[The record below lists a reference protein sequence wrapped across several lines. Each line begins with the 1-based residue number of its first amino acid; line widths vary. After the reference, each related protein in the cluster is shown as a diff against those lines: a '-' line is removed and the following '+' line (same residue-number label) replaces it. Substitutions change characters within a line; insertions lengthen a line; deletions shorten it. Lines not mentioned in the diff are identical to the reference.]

1 MKQYRI
7 HQFCNRGI
15 INAERCFKYG
25 NFCLYCRDF
34 NRHAECLHSSPYTNY
49 DMKNELTL
57 EEAQRQVDDWVKTY
71 GVRYFS
77 ELTNMTI
84 LTEEVGEL
92 ARIMARKYGDQSF
105 KLGEKDNLSDEMADI
120 LWVLLCIAN
129 QTGVDLTEAFEQNLK
144 KKTERDKE
152 RHINNLKLKA

>member
-1 MKQYRI
+1 
-7 HQFCNRGI
+7 
-15 INAERCFKYG
+15 
-25 NFCLYCRDF
+25 
-34 NRHAECLHSSPYTNY
+34 
-49 DMKNELTL
+49 MKNELTL

-152 RHINNLKLKA
+152 RHLNNLKLKA